1 MKKMLFSKACV
12 LLTVAALSSPTVAA
26 RDMRLPDTTV
36 QTSVS
41 DEVGIRFTPKPWAEI
56 VAQATAE
63 NKLIFIDFYTQWCG
77 PCLNMA
83 ETVFTLPSVGAFYN
97 EHFVCAKI
105 DAEHGEGVELAK
117 KYGVRSYP
125 TYAFV
130 DPSTEEMVHRSGS
143 RQTAEQFIQTGRGA
157 LEPTLRSFYL
167 EEQYA
172 SGNRDRAFLIDYIGY
187 EHSVY
192 AHKNVTTAFDEL
204 IKGGAKLSDADVWPV
219 FVEVMT
225 GMTPYLKEV
234 SDHYADYCQAF
245 GKKAVDAKLA
255 KETTYGD
262 LATIEALCDYEG
274 KAFNCELIRI
284 NDAIRAKNYDE
295 AARRIDAMIADPAVD
310 QQALI
315 QRLKFM
321 VRVSYYGSEKMPD
334 AWFNKCVGYLRYIAY
349 NQTDREDAH
358 IHQEYADALEKLL
371 TRLPAKDGV
380 PAELLAE
387 PAHGQKTYSMRP
399 AALKP
404 KPGSKRR

>member
-1 MKKMLFSKACV
+1 MKRMLFSKACM
-12 LLTVAALSSPTVAA
+12 LLTVAALSLPAVAA
-26 RDMRLPDTTV
+26 RGMEMPLPTV
-36 QTSVS
+36 QTAVS
-41 DEVGIRFTPKPWAEI
+41 DEPGIHFTHEPWADV
-56 VAQATAE
+56 VARAKAE

-83 ETVFTLPSVGAFYN
+83 ETVFTLPAVGAFYN
-97 EHFVCAKI
+97 ENFICAKI
-105 DAEHGEGVELAK
+105 DAEHGEGVELAR

-130 DPSTEEMVHRSGS
+130 DPATEEMVHRSGS
-143 RQTAEQFIQTGRGA
+143 RQSAEQFIRTGRSA
-157 LEPTLRSFYL
+157 LDPSLRSFYL

-172 SGNRDRAFLIDYIGY
+172 AGNRERAFLIAYIGY
-187 EHSVY
+187 ENSVY
-192 AHKNVTTAFDEL
+192 ARKNVATAFDEL

-219 FVEVMT
+219 FVET
-225 GMTPYLKEV
+225 ISGMTPYLKDV

-262 LATIEALCDYEG
+262 LAEIEALCDFEG

-315 QRLKFM
+315 ERLKFM

-349 NQTDREDAH
+349 NQADREDAH

-371 TRLPAKDGV
+371 QRLPAKDGV
-380 PAELLAE
+380 PAELLAA
-387 PAHGQKTYSMRP
+387 PAHGQKTYNMRP

-404 KPGSKRR
+404 KPGAKKR

>member
-36 QTSVS
+36 QTAVS
-41 DEVGIRFTPKPWAEI
+41 DEVGIRFTHEPWADV
-56 VAQATAE
+56 VARAKAE

-117 KYGVRSYP
+117 KYGVRLFP
-125 TYAFV
+125 TYIFV
-130 DPSTEEMVHRSGS
+130 DPATEKAVHRSS
-143 RQTAEQFIQTGRGA
+143 STQTAAQFVHTGECA
-157 LEPTLRSFYL
+157 LQPETRSFYL

-172 SGNRDRAFLIDYIGY
+172 AGNRGRKLLLDYIVY
-187 EHSVY
+187 EHSIY
-192 AHKNVTTAFDEL
+192 ARAQVTKAFDEL
-204 IKGGAKLSDADVWPV
+204 IRGGAQLTDADVWPV

-234 SDHYADYCQAF
+234 LDHYADYCQAF

-262 LATIEALCDYEG
+262 LAAIEALCDYEG

>member
-1 MKKMLFSKACV
+1 M

-41 DEVGIRFTPKPWAEI
+41 DEVGIRFTHKPWAEI
-56 VAQATAE
+56 VAQAKAE

-117 KYGVRSYP
+117 KYGVRLFP
-125 TYAFV
+125 TYIFV
-130 DPSTEEMVHRSGS
+130 DPATEKAVHRSS
-143 RQTAEQFIQTGRGA
+143 STQTAAQFVHTGECA
-157 LEPTLRSFYL
+157 LQPETRSFYL

-172 SGNRDRAFLIDYIGY
+172 AGNRGRKLLLDYIVY
-187 EHSVY
+187 EHSIY
-192 AHKNVTTAFDEL
+192 ARAQVTKAFDEL
-204 IKGGAKLSDADVWPV
+204 IRGGAQLTDADVWPV
-219 FVEVMT
+219 FADCIQ
-225 GMTPYLKEV
+225 GLTPYLKQV
-234 SDHYADYCQAF
+234 SDNYADFCARF
-245 GKKAVDAKLA
+245 GKEAVDAKLA

-262 LATIEALCDYEG
+262 LAAIESLCDFEG

-315 QRLKFM
+315 QRLKFI

-349 NQTDREDAH
+349 NQTDREDAY